1 MSGHS
6 KWATIRRK
14 KGALD
19 AKRGKLFT
27 KLIKELTIAA
37 REGGGDPAGNPRLR
51 LAIDNAKAA
60 NMPADN
66 IDRAIKKA
74 TGELEGITI
83 SELTYEGYGPGGIAL
98 LVEVATDNKNRTVA
112 EVRHIFSKHSG
123 NMGES
128 GSVAWMFEKKGIITL
143 PKQDKSEDDILEDD
157 ILEVVLNAG
166 AEDMRTEDEYFEIQ
180 TDVESFESV
189 RKALADKNL
198 SMENASLQWIAKNTV
213 TISGEN
219 AEKMMKLIE
228 GLEDCDDVQNVYSN
242 ADFDEEFIKQQS

>member
-51 LAIDNAKAA
+51 LAVDNAKAA

-66 IDRAIKKA
+66 IERAIKKA
-74 TGELEGITI
+74 TGELEGTTI
-83 SELTYEGYGPGGIAL
+83 SELTYEGYGPGGIAV

-112 EVRHIFSKHSG
+112 EVRHIFSKQGG

-143 PKQDKSEDDILEDD
+143 PKQGKSEDDILE
-157 ILEVVLNAG
+157 IVLNAG

-180 TDVESFESV
+180 SEVESFEPV
-189 RKALADKNL
+189 RRSLIDKNHTI
-198 SMENASLQWIAKNTV
+198 ENASLQWIAKNT
-213 TISGEN
+213 INIAGEN
-219 AEKMMKLIE
+219 AEKMLKLIE
-228 GLEDCDDVQNVYSN
+228 SLEDCDDVQNVYSN
-242 ADFDEEFIKQQS
+242 ADFDEDFIKQQS

>member
-6 KWATIRRK
+6 KWATIKRK

-51 LAIDNAKAA
+51 LAVDNAKAA

-74 TGELEGITI
+74 TGELEGVNYV
-83 SELTYEGYGPGGIAL
+83 EMMYEGYAPGGVAV

-112 EVRHIFSKHSG
+112 EVRHLFSKGGG

-128 GSVAWMFEKKGIITL
+128 GSVAWMFDRKGVITI
-143 PKQDKSEDDILEDD
+143 PRQGKSEDDIME
-157 ILEVVLNAG
+157 IVLDAG
-166 AEDMRTEDEYFEIQ
+166 ADDLQTEDEYYSIQ
-180 TDVESFESV
+180 TAIENFEPV
-189 RKALADKNL
+189 RRALAEKNIQI
-198 SMENASLQWIAKNTV
+198 ENASLQWVAKNLINV
-213 TISGEN
+213 TGED
-219 AEKMMKLIE
+219 AEKVMKLVE
-228 GLEDCDDVQNVYSN
+228 NLEDNDDVQNVYSN
-242 ADFDEEFIKQQS
+242 ADIDESVLS

>member
-6 KWATIRRK
+6 KWATIKRK

-51 LAIDNAKAA
+51 LAVDNAKAA

-74 TGELEGITI
+74 TGELEGVTI
-83 SELTYEGYGPGGIAL
+83 SELTYEGYGPGGVAL

-112 EVRHIFSKHSG
+112 EVRHIFSKNTG

-143 PKQDKSEDDILEDD
+143 PKQGKSEDDILE
-157 ILEVVLNAG
+157 IALNAG

-180 TDVESFESV
+180 TEIESFEPV
-189 RKALADKNL
+189 RRALIDKEL
-198 SMENASLQWIAKNTV
+198 TLDNASLQWIAKNTINV
-213 TISGEN
+213 AGEN

-228 GLEDCDDVQNVYSN
+228 SLEDSDDVQNVYSN
-242 ADFDEEFIKQQS
+242 ADFDEEFLKQQS

>member
-66 IDRAIKKA
+66 IERAIKKG
-74 TGELEGITI
+74 TGELEGTTI

-112 EVRHIFSKHSG
+112 EVRHIFSRHSG

-143 PKQDKSEDDILEDD
+143 PKQGKSEDDIMEL
-157 ILEVVLNAG
+157 VLNAG

-189 RKALADKNL
+189 RKALAEKKLAMD
-198 SMENASLQWIAKNTV
+198 NASLQWIAKNTV
-213 TISGEN
+213 NIAGEN